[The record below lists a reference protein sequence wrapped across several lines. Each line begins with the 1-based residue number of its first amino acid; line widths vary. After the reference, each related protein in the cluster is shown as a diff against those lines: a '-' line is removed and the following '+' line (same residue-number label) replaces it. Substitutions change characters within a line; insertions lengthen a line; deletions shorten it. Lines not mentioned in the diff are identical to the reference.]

1 MITKETSVAIYSFST
16 SVKRPSEDKAIQEI
30 KDLCERK
37 GLNFSRIVVQQLQR
51 WIEERNDGQK

>member
-1 MITKETSVAIYSFST
+1 MAIYSFST

-30 KDLCERK
+30 KNLCERK